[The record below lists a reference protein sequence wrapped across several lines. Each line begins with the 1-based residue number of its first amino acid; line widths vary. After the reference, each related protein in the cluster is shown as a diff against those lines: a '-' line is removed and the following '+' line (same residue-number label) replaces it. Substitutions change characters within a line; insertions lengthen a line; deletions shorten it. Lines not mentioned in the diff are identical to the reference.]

1 MSCRPVK
8 YYSYIGNCVTF
19 RKFEFSSTQT
29 KCPTDKTSYDNESFD
44 KTSLGQNIQQDE
56 ISYGQNILQP
66 KRPADKTSDEGNVNI
81 LNVCKCLEV
90 FSNSKD
96 FKSHTFSRR
105 SPVQKTELLKT
116 GLVSHHTSSH
126 C

>member
-1 MSCRPVK
+1 MGHK
-8 YYSYIGNCVTF
+8 LLTDKHNFTF
-19 RKFEFSSTQT
+19 YLT
-29 KCPTDKTSYDNESFD
+29 KHITDKTF
-44 KTSLGQNIQQDE
+44 
-56 ISYGQNILQP
+56 
-66 KRPADKTSDEGNVNI
+66 DEGNVNI

-96 FKSHTFSRR
+96 FKSHTFSRM